1 MAIENTVPVVRGTLQ
16 LVQET
21 NNLKRSI
28 NIILGFSLYC
38 CFIPCTL
45 VNKQTEGIILS
56 NNAPWTVASDKWKNM
71 AWSPVLNLK
80 PSAERFGQRVKVKMV
95 IQSIIKTLLKSKI
108 INSFKLIYNH
118 CLVSRISSLSIFLL
132 KKPENLSLVRLAKSL
147 VLKERFRFYQGIR

>member
-1 MAIENTVPVVRGTLQ
+1 
-16 LVQET
+16 
-21 NNLKRSI
+21 
-28 NIILGFSLYC
+28 
-38 CFIPCTL
+38 
-45 VNKQTEGIILS
+45 
-56 NNAPWTVASDKWKNM
+56 M

-108 INSFKLIYNH
+108 INSFKLIYSH